1 MVSGEGKADAVAAA
15 VGGADPADVPA
26 AGAVGREEHCGCW
39 MRPPLPSCRT
49 VMPEDHHE

>member
-26 AGAVGREEHCGCW
+26 AGAVGREETLWLLDAAAATKLQDRDAGG
-39 MRPPLPSCRT
+39 PS
-49 VMPEDHHE
+49 